1 MKEHNPAVSA
11 VIVSIVDD
19 GDSSIM
25 LVGKKRPGKDAEIIN
40 AFSGKVAID
49 MWDILTSR
57 KESQ

>member
-1 MKEHNPAVSA
+1 MKEYKPAASA
-11 VIVSIVDD
+11 VIVSMVVD

-40 AFSGKVAID
+40 AFSGKAAID
-49 MWDILTSR
+49 MWEMLTSR